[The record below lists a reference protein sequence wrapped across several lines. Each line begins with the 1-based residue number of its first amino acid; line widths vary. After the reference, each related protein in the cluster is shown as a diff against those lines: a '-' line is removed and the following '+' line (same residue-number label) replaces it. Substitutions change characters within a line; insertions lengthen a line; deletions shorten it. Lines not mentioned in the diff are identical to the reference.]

1 MSRVQKLGTV
11 GGENGKRISTNE
23 IGAKAVQQAIR
34 RLKNDRKD
42 RFFFFHTDHRSRK
55 TEAFYFFF
63 FFLTIV

>member
-42 RFFFFHTDHRSRK
+42 RFFFFFFHTDHRSRK
-55 TEAFYFFF
+55 TEAFYLFFF
-63 FFLTIV
+63 FF

>member
-42 RFFFFHTDHRSRK
+42 RFFFFFIRIIGVGKQRR
-55 TEAFYFFF
+55 FIFFF
-63 FFLTIV
+63 FF

>member
-1 MSRVQKLGTV
+1 MSRVEKLGTV

-42 RFFFFHTDHRSRK
+42 RFFFFFHTDHRSRK

-63 FFLTIV
+63 FF